1 LINIF
6 NNLACWGTFTIQQA
20 SSDLGQITSDHNNKN
35 KNRILTGSI
44 FTTTALAAVVVL
56 SVSVLLLLLL
66 LPSFTTGITNTLLMS
81 NVQLNLAYASSKP
94 INSHNVHFQGE
105 VHLRNFL
112 NITKSRE
119 QEELHV
125 HRPGTPFGLQT
136 LNNIKLRTEFL
147 KTLGNVPTVV
157 QELKILSSISPSV
170 PFELPFWTLNM
181 TSSRQANNNNSDA
194 SAIPTTSTTTASSGV
209 AAMTTASVQPVS
221 TETSAG
227 FSGLSEGQ
235 IGSYYDPPD
244 VQVAVGPSYVMEM
257 NNLEGK
263 TFTKTGGSVSTFSLY
278 SFFGISGGDE
288 VSDPRIMYDAG
299 SGRWFASVSDITQNT
314 VKVAVSTSSTPSSF
328 RIFVFKFSNC
338 PDYPTI
344 GLNDD
349 KFAVSANLFA
359 QNCNG
364 GYAGVQYYVINKSY
378 MIGSTSTPVYSRSSP
393 NNSIFALQPVQA
405 LSSSSTLFMVT
416 VGDDLSTS
424 ARVYSFSNPPSTNN
438 VPTSIIKYTIHT
450 THIPP
455 NALQRGTSNQ
465 LDTEDARILDA
476 AWYQGK
482 LWLTFNDAC
491 TPSGDVQVRSCA
503 RLTQINT
510 STNSLKQDIDVG
522 AKSAYYFYPALR
534 MDGSSNLLVVFGG
547 SSLSLYPTIYA
558 TGQDAAGGALD
569 ITPMTLKAGTYP
581 ELTNRFGDYF
591 GAAVDPSNA
600 SVVWGA
606 GEYHSSYY
614 WSTFIAAMLR
624 Q

>member
-1 LINIF
+1 
-6 NNLACWGTFTIQQA
+6 
-20 SSDLGQITSDHNNKN
+20 
-35 KNRILTGSI
+35 
-44 FTTTALAAVVVL
+44 
-56 SVSVLLLLLL
+56 
-66 LPSFTTGITNTLLMS
+66 MS
-81 NVQLNLAYASSKP
+81 NLQLNSAYASSKP
-94 INSHNVHFQGE
+94 INSHDIQLQGE
-105 VHLRNFL
+105 VHLRNFS
-112 NITKSRE
+112 NITNS
-119 QEELHV
+119 QERQEVQV

-136 LNNIKLRTEFL
+136 LDNIKLRTEFL

-170 PFELPFWTLNM
+170 PFELPFGTQNK
-181 TSSRQANNNNSDA
+181 TSSSQANSNGEA
-194 SAIPTTSTTTASSGV
+194 SAILTSTTTSTPTAASSGIT
-209 AAMTTASVQPVS
+209 ATTTATTVS
-221 TETSAG
+221 THTTAG
-227 FSGLSEGQ
+227 FNGLSEGQ
-235 IGSYYDPPD
+235 IGGYYYPPD
-244 VQVAVGPSYVMEM
+244 VQVAVGPTYVMEM
-257 NNLEGK
+257 NNLEGE

-278 SFFGISGGDE
+278 SFFGISGSDE

-299 SGRWFASVSDITQNT
+299 SGRWFAAVSDITQST

-344 GLNDD
+344 GLNND
-349 KFAVSANLFA
+349 KFAVSVNLFGH
-359 QNCNG
+359 NCNG
-364 GYAGVQYYVINKSY
+364 RYAGVQYYIISKSY

-393 NNSIFALQPVQA
+393 NTSIFSLQPVQA
-405 LSSSSTLFMVT
+405 LSSSSTLLMVT

-424 ARVYSFSNPPSTNN
+424 ATVYSFSNPPSTNN
-438 VPTSIIKYTIHT
+438 APTSIINYPIHT

-455 NALQRGTSNQ
+455 DALQLGTSNQ
-465 LDTEDARILDA
+465 LDTGDARILDA

-510 STNSLKQDIDVG
+510 STNSLNQDFDVG

-547 SSLSLYPTIYA
+547 SSLSLYPTIFA

-569 ITPMTLKAGTYP
+569 ITPLTLKAGTYP
-581 ELTNRFGDYF
+581 EPTNRFGDYF

-614 WSTFIAAMLR
+614 WSTFIATMLR